1 VAWARPI
8 LIGTPFLGKSISILK
23 DTCQRADSHSV
34 HWTLSQLSPY
44 ASSLS
49 FWRKLSVFNSLIRIS
64 IALQCG
70 IRIAPSGLRKENLL
84 EGNHMRR
91 LLPCLSTIILVV
103 LPLIT
108 DVASASDQTKDD
120 DRLRNCGTVLKEILD
135 VPDNIPQDLL
145 DKADCV
151 VVFPSVLKAAF
162 IVGGSYGRGAMS
174 CRRGEDFRG
183 PWGAPT
189 MMALEGGS
197 FGFQI
202 GGQATDFVLLVMNES
217 GARGILASK
226 VKLGGDASVAAGPVG
241 RDASADTDATLRSEI
256 LSYSRA
262 RGLFAGVSLE
272 GSTIRPDNGDNR
284 RVYGRKIPAREIVLS
299 GTVAVPPAAEQ
310 MTSTLDART
319 PKHRP

>member
-1 VAWARPI
+1 MRKSLA
-8 LIGTPFLGKSISILK
+8 FLSSI
-23 DTCQRADSHSV
+23 
-34 HWTLSQLSPY
+34 
-44 ASSLS
+44 
-49 FWRKLSVFNSLIRIS
+49 VF
-64 IALQCG
+64 A
-70 IRIAPSGLRKENLL
+70 
-84 EGNHMRR
+84 
-91 LLPCLSTIILVV
+91 V
-103 LPLIT
+103 LPLFAE
-108 DVASASDQTKDD
+108 VASASDQTKDD
-120 DRLRNCGTVLKEILD
+120 DRLRNCGSVLKEILD

-174 CRRGEDFRG
+174 CRKGEEFRG

-202 GGQATDFVLLVMNES
+202 GGEATDFVLLVMNEG
-217 GARGILASK
+217 GARGILSSK
-226 VKLGGDASVAAGPVG
+226 VKLGADASVAAGPVG
-241 RDASADTDATLRSEI
+241 RDSSADTDVSLRAEI

-284 RVYGRKIPAREIVLS
+284 RVYGRNIPAKEIVLS
-299 GTVAVPPAAEQ
+299 GDLAAPRAAER
-310 MTSTLDART
+310 MISTLDTRT
-319 PKHRP
+319 PKHRE

>member
-1 VAWARPI
+1 M
-8 LIGTPFLGKSISILK
+8 
-23 DTCQRADSHSV
+23 
-34 HWTLSQLSPY
+34 
-44 ASSLS
+44 
-49 FWRKLSVFNSLIRIS
+49 RK
-64 IALQCG
+64 
-70 IRIAPSGLRKENLL
+70 
-84 EGNHMRR
+84 
-91 LLPCLSTIILVV
+91 LLPCLSTIILAV

-108 DVASASDQTKDD
+108 DVASASGQNKDD
-120 DRLRNCGTVLKEILD
+120 DRLRNSGTVLKEILD

-174 CRRGEDFRG
+174 CRKGEDFRG

-202 GGQATDFVLLVMNES
+202 GGEATDFVLLVMNER

-310 MTSTLDART
+310 LISILDTRT
-319 PKHRP
+319 PKHRS

>member
-1 VAWARPI
+1 M
-8 LIGTPFLGKSISILK
+8 
-23 DTCQRADSHSV
+23 
-34 HWTLSQLSPY
+34 
-44 ASSLS
+44 
-49 FWRKLSVFNSLIRIS
+49 RK
-64 IALQCG
+64 
-70 IRIAPSGLRKENLL
+70 
-84 EGNHMRR
+84 
-91 LLPCLSTIILVV
+91 LLPCLSSILLAV
-103 LPLIT
+103 LPFFAE
-108 DVASASDQTKDD
+108 VASASDQTKDD
-120 DRLRNCGTVLKEILD
+120 DRLRNCGTILKGILD
-135 VPDNIPQDLL
+135 VPDDIPQDLL

-174 CRRGEDFRG
+174 CRKGENFKG

-217 GARGILASK
+217 GASGILSSK
-226 VKLGGDASVAAGPVG
+226 VKLGADASVAAGPVG
-241 RDASADTDATLRSEI
+241 RDASADTDATLRAEI

-262 RGLFAGVSLE
+262 RGLFAGISLE

-284 RVYGRKIPAREIVLS
+284 RVYGRKIPARSIVLS
-299 GTVAVPPAAEQ
+299 GAVAVPPAAEQ
-310 MTSTLDART
+310 LISTLDAKT

>member
-1 VAWARPI
+1 MRK
-8 LIGTPFLGKSISILK
+8 LLSCLGCVLF
-23 DTCQRADSHSV
+23 V
-34 HWTLSQLSPY
+34 LSPL
-44 ASSLS
+44 A
-49 FWRKLSVFNSLIRIS
+49 
-64 IALQCG
+64 
-70 IRIAPSGLRKENLL
+70 E
-84 EGNHMRR
+84 
-91 LLPCLSTIILVV
+91 
-103 LPLIT
+103 
-108 DVASASDQTKDD
+108 VASAADKTKDD
-120 DRLRNCGTVLKEILD
+120 DRLRNCGAVLREILN
-135 VPDNIPQDLL
+135 VPDDIPQDLL

-174 CRRGEDFRG
+174 CRQGQDFRG
-183 PWGAPT
+183 AWGAPS

-226 VKLGGDASVAAGPVG
+226 VKLGGDASAAAGPVG
-241 RDASADTDATLRSEI
+241 RDSSAETDATLRSEI

-284 RVYGRKIPAREIVLS
+284 RVYGRKIPASNIVLS
-299 GTVAVPPAAEQ
+299 RRVAVPPAAKQ
-310 MTSTLDART
+310 LVATLDDKT
-319 PKHRP
+319 PTHRP